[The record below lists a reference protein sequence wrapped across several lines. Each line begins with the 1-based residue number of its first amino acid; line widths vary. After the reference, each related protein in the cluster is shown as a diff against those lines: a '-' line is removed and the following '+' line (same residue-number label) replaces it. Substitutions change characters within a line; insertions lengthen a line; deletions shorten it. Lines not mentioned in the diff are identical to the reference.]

1 MSPLAAYKTGHK
13 TVGAD
18 AFRSRTEAELA
29 ALKEQTSAMSPLAA
43 YNTGV
48 KADGADAFQISY

>member
-43 YNTGV
+43 CNTGV
-48 KADGADAFQISY
+48 KADGADAF